1 MSPISSS
8 DTNKDQD
15 NGRFWEN
22 PLQIPLTS
30 KLSDKTIYCIIR
42 WLDTERRGL
51 GWQSVSAYF
60 SSQSQYLAYIQYFCV
75 MYKVAK
81 GFIWAADVRFCVF
94 WLSTTILQ
102 ILHHCNLKLHWKFL
116 IVKSSDKN
124 GKNQLNI
131 FEQLKRFSLKKRRE
145 IK

>member
-30 KLSDKTIYCIIR
+30 KLSDKTTLLHYPMVGYR
-42 WLDTERRGL
+42 ETRL
-51 GWQSVSAYF
+51 GWQTVSAYF
-60 SSQSQYLAYIQYFCV
+60 FSQSQYLAYIQYFCV